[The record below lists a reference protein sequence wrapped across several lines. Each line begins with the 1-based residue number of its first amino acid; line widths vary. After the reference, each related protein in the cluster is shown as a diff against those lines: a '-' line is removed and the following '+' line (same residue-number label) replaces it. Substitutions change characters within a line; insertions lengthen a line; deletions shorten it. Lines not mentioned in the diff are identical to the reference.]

1 VVRFVQLRSLASL
14 ALQLAILCALIAATL
29 FVRFPQVTGPSMA
42 PHISSGEYVLIN
54 TLAYKFGPP
63 HRGDIVAFRH
73 DGFTPETYIK
83 RVIGLPG
90 DRVRID
96 RGTVYVNG
104 VRLDEPYVRF
114 GDTRSMPE
122 ITVPPL
128 SVFVL
133 GDNRAVSED
142 SRMFG
147 PVRYSDLM
155 GRAIVGIWPPG
166 AL

>member
-1 VVRFVQLRSLASL
+1 MVRFVQLRSLASL
-14 ALQLAILCALIAATL
+14 ALQLAILCALIAAF
-29 FVRFPQVTGPSMA
+29 FVRFPQVSGPSMA

-104 VRLDEPYVRF
+104 ARLNEPYVRF

-142 SRMFG
+142 SRVFG

-155 GRAIVGIWPPG
+155 GQAMIGIWPLG
-166 AL
+166 TL